1 MFRSYTDGRT
11 TKLLSLGGNKAEKLV
26 NSGGE
31 RHRESTHERDHGWLL
46 TNFFFDD
53 WTWRIVDKI

>member
-26 NSGGE
+26 NLGGE
-31 RHRESTHERDHGWLL
+31 IRHERGQGCLL
-46 TNFFFDD
+46 THFLMRGLLGILS
-53 WTWRIVDKI
+53 T